1 MKKFLPLCVLL
12 LLALA
17 ALPACTPEEN
27 DTGIVARVNGRPI
40 TLERLQVRYD
50 FKKLTVAS
58 ETPSVAGLKKEYGAI
73 LGDILIEELVAQD
86 LESLGLAVTDEELK
100 AAEDEVRADYPDEKA
115 FEEVLV
121 EEYIDLDSWR
131 QELRSRLT
139 MEKFFREVLRPGI
152 AIGYEEAEAYYR
164 DHIKDFYLPAREH
177 FYLVTSPGRDAIDSA
192 LENLRKGEAIEDQP
206 ARFDRVNVRE
216 LRVRDDQLTVSWK
229 NALKG
234 LAPGEASSV
243 MTALGGYEALVSI
256 GTIPAKVLDPTQ
268 AYPVVER
275 ELLDDKL
282 HQAFDQ
288 WLGDALASATISVSP
303 LLPVAVQDLE
313 RAAARDGQVHEGDQ
327 AQEPVAGAGNATSAQ

>member
-1 MKKFLPLCVLL
+1 ML

-27 DTGIVARVNGRPI
+27 DAGIVARVNRRPI

-58 ETPSVAGLKKEYGAI
+58 ETPSVAGLKAEYGAV
-73 LGDILIEELVAQD
+73 LGDILMEELVAQD
-86 LESLGLAVTDEELK
+86 LESLGLSVTDAELK

-131 QELRSRLT
+131 QELRARLT

-152 AIGYEEAEAYYR
+152 TIGYEEAEAYYR

-192 LENLRKGEAIEDQP
+192 LERTCARERTSRTSRRCSTEWTCATCACATTSLPCPGRTLSRGWPRARP
-206 ARFDRVNVRE
+206 AR
-216 LRVRDDQLTVSWK
+216 S
-229 NALKG
+229 
-234 LAPGEASSV
+234 
-243 MTALGGYEALVSI
+243 
-256 GTIPAKVLDPTQ
+256 
-268 AYPVVER
+268 
-275 ELLDDKL
+275 
-282 HQAFDQ
+282 
-288 WLGDALASATISVSP
+288 
-303 LLPVAVQDLE
+303 
-313 RAAARDGQVHEGDQ
+313 
-327 AQEPVAGAGNATSAQ
+327 

>member
-1 MKKFLPLCVLL
+1 MKEIISLCVLL

-17 ALPACTPEEN
+17 VLPACTPEQD

-50 FKKLTVAS
+50 FKKLAVAS
-58 ETPSVAGLKKEYGAI
+58 ETPSVAGLKKEYGGI
-73 LGDILIEELVAQD
+73 LADILMEELVAQD
-86 LESLGLAVTDEELK
+86 LESLDLAVTDEELQ
-100 AAEDEVRADYPDEKA
+100 AAEDEVRADYPEGA
-115 FEEVLV
+115 FEAVLV

-131 QELRSRLT
+131 QELRGRLT

-152 AIGYEEAEAYYR
+152 TIGYQEAEAYYR
-164 DHIKDFYLPAREH
+164 EHIQDFYLPEREH
-177 FYLVTSPGRDAIDSA
+177 FYLVTSRGRDAIESA

-216 LRVRDDQLTVSWK
+216 LRVRVDQLTVTWK

-243 MTALGGYEALVSI
+243 LTAKGGYEALVYVGPI
-256 GTIPAKVLDPTQ
+256 AAKVLSPTQ

-275 ELLDDKL
+275 ELLDAKL
-282 HQAFDQ
+282 HEAFNL
-288 WLGDALASATISVSP
+288 WLNDALAAATISVTP
-303 LLPVAVQDLE
+303 HLPIMMEKLEQNSAVSAE
-313 RAAARDGQVHEGDQ
+313 VEEPESGAAPEAANATQ
-327 AQEPVAGAGNATSAQ
+327 AQ